1 MCVLVHHFKYHKGVE
16 VNMAFPLFWVGAAA
30 AAAAAAGIGKVLL
43 SPDDKDKQIKVVVKD
58 APQTPKAKASSKK
71 GAYNQQHIDA
81 FLEAQADCIDQEK
94 NIAALK
100 RIEAAQQATYQRMQ
114 EEKMAYL
121 KEQREAMSSKQEL
134 KQTKTEIIKKEF
146 TDDQKKAKNL
156 QDILAS
162 LRTIAGYTSEGMAT
176 RLGFS
181 RATLSGLENGSTTMT
196 VAQYYALVAFLA
208 FNKGLESLVQHTVIM
223 VALDAL
229 VENRDNFT
237 EQQRS
242 KIKLLLDQ
250 LAMTV
255 RVAEKT
261 SNPTGS
267 REVINDYTDR
277 ILEIHGIK

>member
-1 MCVLVHHFKYHKGVE
+1 
-16 VNMAFPLFWVGAAA
+16 MAFPLFWVGAAA

-43 SPDDKDKQIKVVVKD
+43 SPDDKDKKIKVVVKD
-58 APQTPKAKASSKK
+58 ATQTPKAKASSKK

-146 TDDQKKAKNL
+146 TDDQQKAKNL
-156 QDILAS
+156 QEILAS

>member
-1 MCVLVHHFKYHKGVE
+1 
-16 VNMAFPLFWVGAAA
+16 MAFPLLWAGAAA
-30 AAAAAAGIGKVLL
+30 AAVAAAGIGKLL
-43 SPDDKDKQIKVVVKD
+43 LDKDDKDEQNKVILKD
-58 APQTPKAKASSKK
+58 DAQTPKAKLSSKK
-71 GAYNQQHIDA
+71 GAYNQQHVDA
-81 FLEAQADCIDQEK
+81 FLNAQADCIDQEK
-94 NIAALK
+94 NMEALK
-100 RIEAAQQATYQRMQ
+100 RIEAAQKATYQKMQ
-114 EEKMAYL
+114 EEKMAYWR
-121 KEQREAMSSKQEL
+121 EQRETMSSKQDL
-134 KQTKTEIIKKEF
+134 KKAQTKIIEKEF
-146 TDDQKKAKNL
+146 ADDKEKAKNL

-208 FNKGLESLVQHTVIM
+208 FNKGLESLVQHPVIM

-229 VENRDNFT
+229 VENPNNFT
-237 EQQRS
+237 EQQRD
-242 KIKLLLDQ
+242 KIRLLLDQ

-261 SNPTGS
+261 SNPAGS
-267 REVINDYTDR
+267 RELINDYADR

>member
-1 MCVLVHHFKYHKGVE
+1 MCVLAHHFKYHKGVE

-30 AAAAAAGIGKVLL
+30 AAAAATALY
-43 SPDDKDKQIKVVVKD
+43 SSKDKNKKTTVAIKDDQI
-58 APQTPKAKASSKK
+58 TRAKPSTKK
-71 GAYNQQHIDA
+71 GNYTQQHVDA
-81 FLEAQADCIDQEK
+81 FLESQADYIDQEK

-100 RIEAAQQATYQRMQ
+100 RIEAAQQATYQKMQ

-121 KEQREAMSSKQEL
+121 KEQREAMLSKQGL
-134 KQTKTEIIKKEF
+134 KQTKTKIIEKEF
-146 TDDQKKAKNL
+146 NDDQKKAKDL

-261 SNPTGS
+261 SNPIGS

>member
-1 MCVLVHHFKYHKGVE
+1 
-16 VNMAFPLFWVGAAA
+16 MAFPLFWVGAAA
-30 AAAAAAGIGKVLL
+30 AAAAVAGIGKVLL
-43 SPDDKDKQIKVVVKD
+43 SPDDKDKQTKVVVKD
-58 APQTPKAKASSKK
+58 AAQTPKAKSSSKK

-81 FLEAQADCIDQEK
+81 LLEAQADCIDQEK

-134 KQTKTEIIKKEF
+134 KQTKTEIIKNIKKEF
-146 TDDQKKAKNL
+146 DDDLKKAENL
-156 QDILAS
+156 QGILAS

-181 RATLSGLENGSTTMT
+181 RATLSGLENGNTAMT

>member
-1 MCVLVHHFKYHKGVE
+1 MCVLAHHFKYHKGVE

-30 AAAAAAGIGKVLL
+30 AAAAATALY
-43 SPDDKDKQIKVVVKD
+43 SSKDKNKKTTVEIKNDQITR
-58 APQTPKAKASSKK
+58 AEPSTKK
-71 GAYNQQHIDA
+71 GNYTQQHVDA
-81 FLEAQADCIDQEK
+81 FLESQADYIDQEK

-114 EEKMAYL
+114 EEKMAYW

-134 KQTKTEIIKKEF
+134 KQTKTKIIQKEF
-146 TDDQKKAKNL
+146 KDDQEKAKNL

-208 FNKGLESLVQHTVIM
+208 FNKGVESLVQHTVIM

-261 SNPTGS
+261 SNPIGS
-267 REVINDYTDR
+267 REVIND
-277 ILEIHGIK
+277 

>member
-1 MCVLVHHFKYHKGVE
+1 
-16 VNMAFPLFWVGAAA
+16 MAFPLFWVGAAA

-94 NIAALK
+94 NSAALK